1 MHTTNHSLTSPYL
14 FSPPLLNAWHVL
26 FIQGQTHCVD
36 TTITN
41 ILEGRVSYTPE
52 KEDREAKSDSDGKT
66 ASSGNANEV
75 SVFLM
80 TVSQGNPVCLF
91 VLF

>member
-1 MHTTNHSLTSPYL
+1 M
-14 FSPPLLNAWHVL
+14 
-26 FIQGQTHCVD
+26 
-36 TTITN
+36 
-41 ILEGRVSYTPE
+41 SYTPE

-75 SVFLM
+75 SVFVT